1 MASRILVVDD
11 EVHIANIIKLTL
23 EHEGFDVLV
32 ANDGADGLRMA
43 REKEPDLIL
52 LDLML
57 PSIDG
62 YKVCRLL
69 KFDGRYKHI
78 PIVLLSAMGESQDRE
93 LGRQVGADLY
103 LSKPFKPDELV
114 VNIRKLLGEKTGLA
128 GQ

>member
-1 MASRILVVDD
+1 MAARILVVDD

-23 EHEGFDVLV
+23 EHEGFEALV
-32 ANDGADGLRMA
+32 ANDGADGLRLA
-43 REKEPDLIL
+43 REEKPDLIL

-69 KFDGRYKHI
+69 KFDDKYKHI
-78 PIVLLSAMGESQDRE
+78 PIVLLSAMGEAQDRE

-103 LSKPFKPDELV
+103 ISKPFKPDELV
-114 VNIRKLLGEKTGLA
+114 ENIRQLLGETSGLA
-128 GQ
+128 E